1 MSRLHLSL
9 LGTPEIRHDEQL
21 LAFTTRK
28 AMAILTY
35 LVAEGRKFS
44 REKITT
50 LFWPESDIA
59 RGRGSLRLT
68 LTYLR
73 ETLNEKAVSLSSPD
87 SPHLIIKRDSLGFNF
102 ASEYELDLDILDS
115 AYKYARTHAGS
126 EGPRGNGRKTVLAQ
140 FQRAIHVYRGDF
152 LDGFSLEDAPD
163 FEDWLRL
170 QRESWHRRMGTVFDC
185 FSQFQIDGGETVDAI
200 DSTTLWKSHDPFNE
214 VTYQRLMQLYF
225 TLGERNAALEIY
237 NSCREMMAK
246 EFGTEPTDE
255 TKTLAERIRA
265 KPLPRGT
272 SSTTK
277 QSPIT
282 NSLSPFANSPLVGR
296 ATEYSLLIE
305 AFNATQHGQARV
317 VLLKGEAGIGK
328 TRLATAFLGW
338 AAANGADIL
347 QGRAFESGT
356 HLPYQPLVESLRNR
370 LERENAP
377 DDLLSD
383 TWLAEISSL
392 LPELRDR
399 YPDLSPPT
407 QTETTAQARL
417 FEAVV
422 RLGQALA
429 ERSPVV
435 LFVDDA
441 QWADA
446 ASLDLLHY
454 AGRRW
459 QEDNISILLLLNVR
473 IETLLSTLT
482 LARWFSGLERDLHAT
497 SLRLGLLT
505 LEDLNQ
511 LFEGLANVDEWSIA
525 GQSQRAS
532 LEEFS
537 KWLFVETRGQPFYVM
552 E

>member
-1 MSRLHLSL
+1 MDA
-9 LGTPEIRHDEQL
+9 TE
-21 LAFTTRK
+21 
-28 AMAILTY
+28 
-35 LVAEGRKFS
+35 
-44 REKITT
+44 
-50 LFWPESDIA
+50 
-59 RGRGSLRLT
+59 
-68 LTYLR
+68 
-73 ETLNEKAVSLSSPD
+73 
-87 SPHLIIKRDSLGFNF
+87 FN
-102 ASEYELDLDILDS
+102 
-115 AYKYARTHAGS
+115 
-126 EGPRGNGRKTVLAQ
+126 
-140 FQRAIHVYRGDF
+140 
-152 LDGFSLEDAPD
+152 
-163 FEDWLRL
+163 
-170 QRESWHRRMGTVFDC
+170 C
-185 FSQFQIDGGETVDAI
+185 F
-200 DSTTLWKSHDPFNE
+200 
-214 VTYQRLMQLYF
+214 
-225 TLGERNAALEIY
+225 
-237 NSCREMMAK
+237 
-246 EFGTEPTDE
+246 
-255 TKTLAERIRA
+255 
-265 KPLPRGT
+265 
-272 SSTTK
+272 
-277 QSPIT
+277 T
-282 NSLSPFANSPLVGR
+282 NSSGA
-296 ATEYSLLIE
+296 EK
-305 AFNATQHGQARV
+305 
-317 VLLKGEAGIGK
+317 KGEAGIGK

-347 QGRAFESGT
+347 QGRAFEPGN

-435 LFVDDA
+435 LFIDDA

-459 QEDNISILLLLNVR
+459 QEDNISILLLLNVH

-525 GQSQRAS
+525 GQSQRAC

-537 KWLFVETRGQPFYVM
+537 KWLFVETRGQPFYVLETLEVLLERGVLTSHLQNNGKWAIDFEVTVLEHGSLLLRLQEHIILHM
-552 E
+552 TRFVMWYTAKPVRLEDVSFIVVHWMFYRRRRTTRIAHTQQSWHVMH